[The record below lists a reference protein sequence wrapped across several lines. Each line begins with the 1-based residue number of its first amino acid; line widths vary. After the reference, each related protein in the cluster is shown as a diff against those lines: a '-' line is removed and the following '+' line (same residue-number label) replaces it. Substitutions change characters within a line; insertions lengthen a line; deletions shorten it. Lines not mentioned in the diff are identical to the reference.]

1 MWGHEAVKTR
11 LLGPVSFLI
20 VKSALEV
27 TTSEEM
33 FLYLQQYC
41 PKGREIQELSE
52 EFTVEG
58 WEIVSPEDEG
68 ALERIQRRLGRK
80 PQKWERNGQGISSTS
95 YQGNDNGSEE
105 VCYTVINHS
114 LYQRPSLSSND
125 NGYENIDSHTKR
137 VRQFRDGS
145 ETEYALLR
153 TTCVPS
159 RSSCTREPDYEL
171 VLPY

>member
-1 MWGHEAVKTR
+1 MGNCLPRGRRCPGKNPKKVRKETPEVGKKRQEMTVFER
-11 LLGPVSFLI
+11 QNQGQDK
-20 VKSALEV
+20 KS
-27 TTSEEM
+27 
-33 FLYLQQYC
+33 
-41 PKGREIQELSE
+41 
-52 EFTVEG
+52 
-58 WEIVSPEDEG
+58 
-68 ALERIQRRLGRK
+68 
-80 PQKWERNGQGISSTS
+80 QGISSTS

>member
-1 MWGHEAVKTR
+1 MPWQLVVGRNIGQWSYVTPCFS
-11 LLGPVSFLI
+11 LCP
-20 VKSALEV
+20 SAALAK
-27 TTSEEM
+27 
-33 FLYLQQYC
+33 YC

-58 WEIVSPEDEG
+58 WEIVSPEDE
-68 ALERIQRRLGRK
+68 
-80 PQKWERNGQGISSTS
+80 GQGISSTS